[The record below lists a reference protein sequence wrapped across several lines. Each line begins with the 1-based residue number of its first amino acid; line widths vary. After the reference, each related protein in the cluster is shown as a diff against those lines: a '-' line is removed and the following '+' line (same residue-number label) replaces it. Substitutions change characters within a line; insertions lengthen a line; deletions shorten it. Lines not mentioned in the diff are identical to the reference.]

1 MTTSALLMIAWA
13 VVIIIILQ
21 LSYAV
26 CRSFIWYGDEPLY
39 KPLLFIENN
48 INWIIP
54 TVILAGWIVIVY
66 IILRRALKYL
76 NEITFEAEKLADPDA
91 KPVHLS
97 DELKGIQDELNSARE
112 QSLKNSALA
121 KEAEQRKNDLVV
133 YLAHDLKTPLTS
145 VIGYLSLLKD
155 EKDISEETR
164 EKYTDIALSK
174 ANRLEE
180 LVNEFFEITRFN
192 LSKLTLEYSTINL
205 TLMLEQLVYEFGPV
219 FDRKKLS
226 AKLSA
231 EEKVMLRC
239 DPDKLSR
246 VFDNLLRNAVNYSY
260 EETLIEIRLITDDN
274 FAYIFFS
281 NSGATIPS
289 DKLERIF
296 EQFFRLDTSRATNS
310 GGAGLGLAIAKQ
322 ITELHGGKIS
332 ATSENEITRFCV
344 KLPKTQKA
352 LDKVNDV

>member
-13 VVIIIILQ
+13 VAVIILLQ

-26 CRSFIWYGDEPLY
+26 CRSFIWHGNEPLY
-39 KPLLFIENN
+39 KPLQFVENN

-54 TVILAGWIVIVY
+54 TVILAGWIVIFY

-76 NEITFEAEKLADPDA
+76 NEITFEAEKLADPDS

-97 DELKGIQDELNSARE
+97 DELKGIQDELNSVRE
-112 QSLKNSALA
+112 RSIKSAAQA
-121 KEAEQRKNDLVV
+121 KDAEQRKNDLVV

-155 EKDISEETR
+155 ETDISPQTR
-164 EKYTDIALSK
+164 EKYTQIALEK
-174 ANRLEE
+174 AERLEE

-192 LSKLTLEYSTINL
+192 LSKLTLEFQTINL
-205 TLMLEQLVYEFGPV
+205 NLMLEQLLNEFEPV
-219 FDRKKLS
+219 FAKKELT
-226 AKLSA
+226 AKLYT
-231 EEKVMLRC
+231 EKKIMLRC

-246 VFDNLLRNAVNYSY
+246 VFDNILRNAVNYGY
-260 EETLIEIRLITDDN
+260 ENSEIEIRVITDDN
-274 FAYIFFS
+274 FVYIFFS

-289 DKLERIF
+289 DKLDRIF
-296 EQFFRLDTSRATNS
+296 EQFFRLDSSRATQS

-322 ITELHGGKIS
+322 ITELHGGKII
-332 ATSENEITRFCV
+332 AQSENEITRFCV
-344 KLPKTQKA
+344 KLPQSPDLA
-352 LDKVNDV
+352 V

>member
-1 MTTSALLMIAWA
+1 MTTSALLMLGWVAAVA
-13 VVIIIILQ
+13 VVLQ
-21 LSYAV
+21 VGIVICS
-26 CRSFIWYGDEPLY
+26 SFTWYGNEFLYHPLR
-39 KPLLFIENN
+39 LIENN
-48 INWIIP
+48 IVWILP
-54 TVILAGWIVIVY
+54 VTVLAGCIVIFY
-66 IILRRALKYL
+66 IVLRKALRYL
-76 NEITFEAEKLADPDA
+76 DEITFEAEKLADPDA
-91 KPVHLS
+91 KPIHLS

-112 QSLKNSALA
+112 QSLKNSSLA

-205 TLMLEQLVYEFGPV
+205 TLMLEQLIYEFGPV
-219 FDRKKLS
+219 FDRKQLS
-226 AKLSA
+226 AKLYA

-260 EETLIEIRLITDDN
+260 EETQIEIRLITDDN
-274 FAYIFFS
+274 FAYIYFS

-296 EQFFRLDTSRATNS
+296 EQFFRLDSSRATNS

-344 KLPKTQKA
+344 KLPKTQKGS
-352 LDKVNDV
+352 

>member
-1 MTTSALLMIAWA
+1 MT
-13 VVIIIILQ
+13 V
-21 LSYAV
+21 
-26 CRSFIWYGDEPLY
+26 
-39 KPLLFIENN
+39 
-48 INWIIP
+48 
-54 TVILAGWIVIVY
+54 LAGCIVIFY
-66 IILRRALKYL
+66 IVLRKALRYL
-76 NEITFEAEKLADPDA
+76 DEITFEAEKLADPDA
-91 KPVHLS
+91 KPIHLS

-121 KEAEQRKNDLVV
+121 KEAEQRKSDLVV

-205 TLMLEQLVYEFGPV
+205 TLMLEQLIYEFGPV
-219 FDRKKLS
+219 FDRKQLS
-226 AKLSA
+226 AKMYA

-260 EETLIEIRLITDDN
+260 EETQIEIRLITDDN
-274 FAYIFFS
+274 FVYIFFS

-344 KLPKTQKA
+344 KLPKIQK
-352 LDKVNDV
+352 NT